1 MYIRLRNTSAGIEGS
16 VTLVTL
22 KYNGLIRRASL
33 IHPYEIISKS
43 ALPAFRAMVSKRL
56 TVNYNLTQQQVATRL
71 GVTQASVSNYARK
84 ARGMMLNLEVDPNLS
99 KAADHVAEILSSE
112 KPDQR
117 EALRL
122 MTEVCDYIRFNHVM
136 CRLHSDL
143 EPGFKTEGCYACVGG
158 LSAESTAIRFKGI
171 S

>member
-1 MYIRLRNTSAGIEGS
+1 M
-16 VTLVTL
+16 
-22 KYNGLIRRASL
+22 

-56 TVNYNLTQQQVATRL
+56 TDNYDLTQQQVANRL

-99 KAADHVAEILSSE
+99 KAADRVAEVLSSE
-112 KPDQR
+112 SPDQR

-122 MTEVCDYIRFNHVM
+122 MTEVCDYIRYNHVM
-136 CRLHSDL
+136 CKLHGDL

-158 LSAESTAIRFKGI
+158 LSLESTTMKLKG
-171 S
+171 SF

>member
-1 MYIRLRNTSAGIEGS
+1 M
-16 VTLVTL
+16 
-22 KYNGLIRRASL
+22 

-56 TVNYNLTQQQVATRL
+56 TQNYNLTQQQVANRL

-84 ARGMMLNLEVDPNLS
+84 ARGMMLNLEIDPNLS
-99 KAADHVAEILSSE
+99 RAADHVAEVLSSE

-136 CRLHSDL
+136 CRLHGDL

-158 LSAESTAIRFKGI
+158 LSMESTTIRLKAG

>member
-1 MYIRLRNTSAGIEGS
+1 
-16 VTLVTL
+16 
-22 KYNGLIRRASL
+22 L

-56 TVNYNLTQQQVATRL
+56 TENYDLTQQQVAYRL

-99 KAADHVAEILSSE
+99 KAADQVAEVLSSE
-112 KPDQR
+112 NPDQR

-122 MTEVCDYIRFNHVM
+122 MTEVCDYIRYNHVM
-136 CRLHSDL
+136 CSLHEDL

-158 LSAESTAIRFKGI
+158 LSIESTRIRLKATP
-171 S
+171 

>member
-1 MYIRLRNTSAGIEGS
+1 M
-16 VTLVTL
+16 
-22 KYNGLIRRASL
+22 

-56 TVNYNLTQQQVATRL
+56 TDNYDLTQQQVANRL

-99 KAADHVAEILSSE
+99 KAADRVAEVLSSE
-112 KPDQR
+112 SPDQR

-136 CRLHSDL
+136 CKLHGDL

-158 LSAESTAIRFKGI
+158 LSLASTPMKLKG
-171 S
+171 SF